1 VRRTTVFFL
10 RAVKARRT
18 LRVMKPVLSYFLMA
32 SLAVSSLRAHD
43 VAAEM
48 AAAAKNFLAALDD
61 SQKSRARFDLK
72 SDLREDWHFIP
83 KPTRPGIMLKDLTP
97 AQHHL
102 AYALLGTGLSTEG
115 FIKASTI
122 MSLEQILHELEN
134 RSPTRDPGKYYFSIF
149 GDPGKDPTWG
159 WRCEGHHCSVNF
171 TIVNGQLSGT
181 PNFFGSNP
189 GEVMSG
195 PRQGLRV
202 LAGEEEAG
210 RTLVKH
216 LNDDQKKVAIIP
228 GGAPKDILSEALRTA
243 NPLSPAGLPAA
254 TMTAEQKRLLH
265 DIIDT
270 YIGRARP
277 ALAAAELAQIE
288 KAGFDAIHFV
298 WMGGTER
305 GEPHYYRVQGPTFLI
320 EYDNTQ
326 NGANHPHAVWRE
338 FKGDFGR
345 DLLAEHYKATH

>member
-1 VRRTTVFFL
+1 
-10 RAVKARRT
+10 
-18 LRVMKPVLSYFLMA
+18 MKPVLSYFLMA